1 MILFDIT
8 CPVRNLTQVRYNDIF
23 SLLRKIKIY
32 FLLEYNKFPSGLI
45 TIMATY
51 IDNRKAH
58 FNYNIEETFEAGIEL
73 SGFEVKAIKAGLGSL
88 VAAFCIVRGGEA
100 YIINMHI
107 PPYQPHNTDPGY
119 NPDRNRRLLLSK
131 KEIKKLAEKD
141 DIKGLTLIPISL
153 YSKGRY
159 IKVSIAV
166 ARGKKVF
173 DKRETIKK
181 RDVDREIRREYKVR

>member
-1 MILFDIT
+1 MS
-8 CPVRNLTQVRYNDIF
+8 V
-23 SLLRKIKIY
+23 
-32 FLLEYNKFPSGLI
+32 
-45 TIMATY
+45 Y

-58 FNYNIEETFEAGIEL
+58 FNYTIEDTYEAGIEL
-73 SGFEVKAIKAGLGSL
+73 LGFEVKSIKNGSGNINS
-88 VAAFCIVRGGEA
+88 AFCIVRGGEA
-100 YIINMHI
+100 YIINMNI
-107 PPYQPHNTDPGY
+107 PPYQPKNIGDGY
-119 NPDRNRRLLLSK
+119 NPERPRRLLLSK

-141 DIKGLTLIPISL
+141 DIKGLTLVPISL

-181 RDVDREIRREYKVR
+181 READIEIRREYKVR